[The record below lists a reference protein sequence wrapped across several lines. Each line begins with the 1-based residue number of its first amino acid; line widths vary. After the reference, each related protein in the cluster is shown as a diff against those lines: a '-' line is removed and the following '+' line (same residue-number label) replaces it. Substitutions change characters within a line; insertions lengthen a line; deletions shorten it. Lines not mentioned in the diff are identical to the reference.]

1 MGGRVNSARAGSR
14 LPISN
19 AGNWE
24 QIPHTLVL
32 MHPNSVLSC
41 LVLLE
46 TPSLKLI
53 QHLSVRPSLGPD
65 PENQAAAYVGNRAQQ
80 CQTFQGPVPGQQLHK
95 S

>member
-1 MGGRVNSARAGSR
+1 MQV
-14 LPISN
+14 
-19 AGNWE
+19 AGNK
-24 QIPHTLVL
+24 IPHTTGSV
-32 MHPNSVLSC
+32 HPNSALSC
-41 LVLLE
+41 LVPLG

-53 QHLSVRPSLGPD
+53 QHLSVQSSLGPD